1 MGGGARWSGGHA
13 VASISRVGGGIV
25 AATRRPT
32 LFEFLMMHLSR
43 ADLALLSRNFHGPEE
58 REVLDRFAVIAL
70 INYRAIDT
78 GTEGAGEINFIVPS
92 PSRRPCPSFVH
103 YNRRS
108 KKSRRSH
115 EVVRSYARTMTD
127 DGSMRARAR
136 TFATPIKKIDTRAT
150 RQRAGF
156 LRAKFLLY
164 AAIMIDSKPA

>member
-1 MGGGARWSGGHA
+1 MIEGIVRSEIEINRIAVSLDLYYRLSGLKERGEGARWSGGHA
-13 VASISRVGGGIV
+13 VASISRVSEGIV

-70 INYRAIDT
+70 INYRTIDT

-103 YNRRS
+103 YSRRS

-136 TFATPIKKIDTRAT
+136 ARS
-150 RQRAGF
+150 
-156 LRAKFLLY
+156 LL
-164 AAIMIDSKPA
+164 P